1 MRCIPASQCVATGI
15 DTVSQMKHW
24 HSVRDY
30 EILRAMIA
38 TGTTVAA
45 SHRLAV
51 SQSTVS
57 RALSTLE
64 ERLGYTLFTRDAN
77 RLQPTAEALRLNTS
91 LDSLFNVLSD
101 IEGRIRPEPEGS
113 LRVASTTTLAH
124 VLLQPMVVSFLRQGG
139 MGTMSLDVGSTDM
152 LLDGVADER
161 FDICISDRDIQRAG
175 IRVTPLCRSHIACA
189 IPAGHNLASKTEI
202 RPDDLARTDFVAAS
216 KRLPLRHAT
225 DQIFRSAGVE
235 PNVVVETSC
244 LLTRLEF
251 VRKGIGLTLINP
263 FPVAA
268 GLPEGVV
275 LRPFRPALVFRT
287 SFWTATGKA
296 LDARARA
303 FIQHVKFFAP
313 RDSWSE
319 AI

>member
-1 MRCIPASQCVATGI
+1 MSQV
-15 DTVSQMKHW
+15 MHW

-57 RALSTLE
+57 RALATLE

-77 RLQPTAEALRLNTS
+77 RLQPTAEALRLNAS
-91 LDSLFNVLSD
+91 LDGLFSVLSD
-101 IEGRIRPEPEGS
+101 IEGRIQPEPEGA
-113 LRVASTTTLAH
+113 LKVASTTTLAH
-124 VLLQPMVVSFLRQGG
+124 VLLQPMIVSFLRQGG
-139 MGTMSLDVGSTDM
+139 MGPVSLDVGSTDM

-175 IRVTPLCRSHIACA
+175 IRVTPFRRSNIACA
-189 IPAGHNLASKTEI
+189 IPAGHKLALQPEI
-202 RPDDLARTDFVAAS
+202 RPDDVTRAEFVAAT

-225 DQIFRSAGVE
+225 DQIFRSAGIE
-235 PNVVVETSC
+235 PSVVVETSST
-244 LLTRLEF
+244 LASLEF
-251 VRKGIGLTLINP
+251 VRNGIGLMLLNP

-268 GLPEGVV
+268 QLPEGVV
-275 LRPFRPALVFRT
+275 LRPFRPALAFRT
-287 SFWTATGKA
+287 SFWTATGAA
-296 LDARARA
+296 LDARVRA

-313 RDSWSE
+313 RGPWSE

>member
-1 MRCIPASQCVATGI
+1 M
-15 DTVSQMKHW
+15 SQMQW

-30 EILRAMIA
+30 EILRAMIV

-57 RALSTLE
+57 RALATLE

-77 RLQPTAEALRLNTS
+77 RLQPTAEALRLNAS
-91 LDSLFNVLSD
+91 LDGLFNVLSD
-101 IEGRIRPEPEGS
+101 IEGRIQPEPEGS
-113 LRVASTTTLAH
+113 LRVAATTTLAL

-139 MGTMSLDVGSTDM
+139 MGSVSLDVGSTDM

-161 FDICISDRDIQRAG
+161 FDIGVSDRDIQRAG
-175 IRVTPLCRSHIACA
+175 IRVTPFRRSNIACA
-189 IPAGHNLASKTEI
+189 IPAGHTLASKTEI
-202 RPDDLARTDFVAAS
+202 RPDDLAGADFVAET

-225 DQIFRSAGVE
+225 DQIFRSVGVE
-235 PNVVVETSC
+235 PNVVVETSSS
-244 LLTRLEF
+244 LAGLEF
-251 VRKGIGLTLINP
+251 VRKGVGLTLLNP
-263 FPVAA
+263 FPIAA

-275 LRPFRPALVFRT
+275 LRPFRPELVTRT
-287 SFWTATGKA
+287 SFWTATGTT

-313 RDSWSE
+313 RNSWSE